1 MANLRVAST
10 VNCAHGVFDVQRL
23 VAPMIQYDMQKWWGL
38 GIMFQVKRTP
48 YVVISYRVTILC
60 EHVD

>member
-1 MANLRVAST
+1 
-10 VNCAHGVFDVQRL
+10 
-23 VAPMIQYDMQKWWGL
+23 MIQYDMQKWWGL